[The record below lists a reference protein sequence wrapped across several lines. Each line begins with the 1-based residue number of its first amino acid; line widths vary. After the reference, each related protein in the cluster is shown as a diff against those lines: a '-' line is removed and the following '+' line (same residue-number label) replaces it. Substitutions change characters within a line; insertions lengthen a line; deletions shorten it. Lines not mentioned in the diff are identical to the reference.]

1 MTSKTTSKKSQKI
14 PTFECD
20 VCDYI
25 TGSKKDYSKHLETI
39 KHKKRTNTYEILPDT
54 YKFPD
59 LSAIQFSCD
68 CGKIYKHRQSLYNHR
83 KKCDKKNEEK
93 IENIENAEK
102 KDEIIIK
109 KTENNEELFEKF
121 AEMIQKNNEKTT
133 EYYKELFL
141 KFAEN
146 QTKIITDLIPKI
158 GNNNNTN
165 SNNTVKQKFNVNV
178 FLNEQCKD
186 AISLNDFVKNIEVS
200 ISDLLVSK
208 DKGLVKGIS
217 NLFIKHL
224 NDLPIVQRPLWCS
237 DKKRKKIYVKE
248 ETWTEDVD
256 NNKTKEAIY
265 NISKVQTGNINKYI
279 EDKPNWKSS
288 DKDKTTYI
296 DIVKSVTDT
305 VDDTKKEKII
315 DSIIDVIHLTE
326 DKVVIEQI

>member
-1 MTSKTTSKKSQKI
+1 MTSKKSQKI

-25 TGSKKDYSKHLETI
+25 TGSKKDYLKHLETI
-39 KHKKRTNTYEILPDT
+39 KHKKRTNTSEILPDT
-54 YKFPD
+54 YKPPD
-59 LSAIQFSCD
+59 LSPIQFTCE
-68 CGKIYKHRQSLYNHR
+68 CGKSYKHRQSLYNHR
-83 KKCDKKNEEK
+83 KKCDFKNEEK
-93 IENIENAEK
+93 IENIENIEK
-102 KDEIIIK
+102 KDEIIK
-109 KTENNEELFEKF
+109 KSENNEELFEKF
-121 AEMIQKNNEKTT
+121 VEMIQKNNEKTS

-146 QTKIITDLIPKI
+146 QTKIITELIPKI

-165 SNNTVKQKFNVNV
+165 SHNTVKQKFNVNV

-279 EDKPNWKSS
+279 ENKPDWKSS
-288 DKDKTTYI
+288 DNDKTTYI
-296 DIVKSVTDT
+296 DIVKSVTDA
-305 VDDTKKEKII
+305 VDDSKKEKII

-326 DKVVIEQI
+326 DKVV

>member
-1 MTSKTTSKKSQKI
+1 MTSKKSQKI
-14 PTFECD
+14 TTFECD

-25 TGSKKDYSKHLETI
+25 TGSKKDYSKHLDTI

-54 YKFPD
+54 YKLPD
-59 LSAIQFSCD
+59 LSAIQFRCD

-83 KKCDKKNEEK
+83 KKCDFKNKEK
-93 IENIENAEK
+93 IENFEK
-102 KDEIIIK
+102 KDEIIK
-109 KTENNEELFEKF
+109 KTENNEELFEKIT
-121 AEMIQKNNEKTT
+121 EIIQKNNEKTS

-141 KFAEN
+141 KMFEQ
-146 QTKIITDLIPKI
+146 QTKLMTDIIPKI

-165 SNNTVKQKFNVNV
+165 SHNTVKQKFNVNV

-200 ISDLLVSK
+200 ISDLLISK

-256 NNKTKEAIY
+256 NNKTKKAIY

-288 DKDKTTYI
+288 DNDKTTYI
-296 DIVKSVTDT
+296 DIVKSVTDS
-305 VDDTKKEKII
+305 VDDVKKEKII
-315 DSIIDVIHLTE
+315 DSIIDVIHLNE
-326 DKVVIEQI
+326 DKVV

>member
-1 MTSKTTSKKSQKI
+1 MSYKKSLNSL
-14 PTFECD
+14 TFECD
-20 VCDYI
+20 KCDYI
-25 TGSKKDYSKHLETI
+25 TNKKTDFSKHLDTI
-39 KHKKRTNTYEILPDT
+39 KHKKRANTYEMVTNGYEKVTDGYVKCDKLAKQ
-54 YKFPD
+54 YK
-59 LSAIQFSCD
+59 CE
-68 CGKIYKHRQSLYNHR
+68 CGKSYNHRQNLYVHR
-83 KKCDKKNEEK
+83 KKCDFKNEEK
-93 IENIENAEK
+93 IEK
-102 KDEIIIK
+102 KDEIIK

-121 AEMIQKNNEKTT
+121 AEMIQKNNEKTS

-146 QTKIITDLIPKI
+146 QTKLITDLIPKI
-158 GNNNNTN
+158 GNNNNTNTN

-200 ISDLLVSK
+200 ISDLFVSK

-224 NDLPIVQRPLWCS
+224 NELPIVQRPLWCS

-279 EDKPNWKSS
+279 ENKPDWKSS
-288 DKDKTTYI
+288 DNDKTTYI
-296 DIVKSVTDT
+296 DIVKSVTDA
-305 VDDTKKEKII
+305 VDDSKKEKII

-326 DKVVIEQI
+326 DKVV